1 MSQEETRKKIL
12 AETLKLVPFDGW
24 STTTLEK
31 ASKAAGF
38 KEKMAELVFKDG
50 VISVIDYYFA
60 SLDEQMKLNTLK
72 HKSKSVT
79 ENVRNAILERI
90 KLLSKHKA
98 LVTRTMA
105 YMAMPQNSLYGARFV
120 WRTAD
125 VIWSDIVDDKSV
137 DFNYYSK
144 RTLLSGVYTSTIMFW
159 VNDDSKNLEETKEFL
174 DRRLKDVGAIGKFLG
189 KFK

>member
-12 AETLKLVPFDGW
+12 AETLKIVPFEGW
-24 STTTLEK
+24 SIATLEK

-38 KEKMAELVFKDG
+38 KGKMAELMFKNG

-60 SLDEQMKLNTLK
+60 SLDEQMKVNTLK

-79 ENVRNAILERI
+79 ENVKRAILERI
-90 KLLSKHKA
+90 KLLSKHRA

-105 YMAMPQNSLYGARFV
+105 YMAMPQNSIYGMKFV

-125 VIWSDIVDDKSV
+125 VIWHDIVDDKSV

-159 VNDDSKNLEETKEFL
+159 VNDDSKDMVETEKFL
-174 DRRLKDVGAIGKFLG
+174 DRRLKDVASIGKFLG
-189 KFK
+189 RFK